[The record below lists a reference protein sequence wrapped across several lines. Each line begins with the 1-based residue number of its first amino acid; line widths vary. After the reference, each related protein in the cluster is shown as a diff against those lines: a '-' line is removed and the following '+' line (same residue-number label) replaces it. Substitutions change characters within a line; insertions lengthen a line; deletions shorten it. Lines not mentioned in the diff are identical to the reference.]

1 MKVKIVI
8 STLLVAALLLPLNA
22 EEGGKYEPSWASLDS
37 RPTPKWWVDAK
48 FGIFIHWGPYSVPA
62 YSPMSGKDD
71 YANYAEWYAGQLM
84 RTNAEVVA
92 YHKRMYGNVPY
103 ANLAAQFKAENF
115 DPAKWAALFKKAGA
129 RYAVLTSKHH
139 DGYALWPSPES
150 PYYNSVALGSG
161 RDLCGE
167 FASAMRKEGLK
178 CGFYYSL
185 LEHGNA
191 RYPLKVRYVPAWGK
205 DALPMKE
212 WARTMNIPQLKE
224 LAECYSADILWSDGD
239 WDWPDED
246 QCSKEFLAW
255 LYNESKVR
263 ETVAVND
270 RWGRKNRGKH
280 GGHYTTEY
288 GGGADGTKGHDS
300 DIVHPWEECRGIG
313 KSFGYNRME
322 TTADYMSRE
331 KCIETLVDV
340 ASRGGNL
347 LLNVGPTAD
356 GRIPAIMEDR
366 LLAIGRWLDVN
377 GEAIYG
383 TTRWAKADSSLREQG
398 IYTTRKGASIYLIIM
413 QWPEKAIVIPR
424 VGLVRSVELLGSD
437 KRVEWTQT
445 GGALR
450 FVLPH
455 LAVNE
460 LPCRY
465 AWSIRVGLAGREGA
479 YGN

>member
-1 MKVKIVI
+1 MI
-8 STLLVAALLLPLNA
+8 AALLAATVLLSVNA
-22 EEGGKYEPSWASLDS
+22 EEDRGKYAPNWASLDA
-37 RPTPKWWVDAK
+37 RPTPQWWVDAK
-48 FGIFIHWGPYSVPA
+48 FGIFVHWGPYSVPA

-224 LAECYSADILWSDGD
+224 LAERYRADILWPDGD
-239 WDWPDED
+239 WDWPAED
-246 QCSKEFLAW
+246 QRSEEFLAW
-255 LYNESKVR
+255 LFNESNVR
-263 ETVAVND
+263 DTIVVND
-270 RWGRKNRGKH
+270 RWGHKNRGKH

-288 GGGADGTKGHDS
+288 GAGADGIKGHDS
-300 DIVHPWEECRGIG
+300 DAVHPWEECRGIG
-313 KSFGYNRME
+313 KSFGFNRME

-366 LLAIGRWLDVN
+366 LLAIGRWLELN

-383 TTRWAKADSSLREQG
+383 TTRWAKADPSLRKQG
-398 IYTTRKGASIYLIIM
+398 IYFTRKGAAIYLIFTH
-413 QWPEKAIVIPR
+413 WPQAEITIPSIGKVR
-424 VGLVRSVELLGSD
+424 DVSPLGFSAKVAWRQEGDGLVLSVPPAVPAEANGSAA
-437 KRVEWTQT
+437 WTLRIETEQT
-445 GGALR
+445 KGKDATK
-450 FVLPH
+450 
-455 LAVNE
+455 
-460 LPCRY
+460 
-465 AWSIRVGLAGREGA
+465 
-479 YGN
+479 